1 MELELSAVIG
11 FSGNVIQGL
20 ILHPDNEHIIYPLGS
35 TIVVRHI
42 VSRVQT
48 FLRGHDQRVSCITI
62 SRSGN
67 LIASGQQTH
76 MGFQAQAIIWDFN
89 TKQPLQVIKL
99 HKVLIQSLH
108 FSPNELYLASLGG
121 QDDNMLVIWD
131 VATGKGLCG
140 STVGHEQ
147 GFEVKFYNS
156 SDSKLITVHNLLVK
170 IWDADYVSK
179 KLNFQAVN
187 LGNIKRQILNV
198 VIHPSDRF
206 AYVGTRTGDILE
218 LNLET
223 ALYRRAG
230 PARKLFSQG
239 VQCMA
244 LLPNGDLLV
253 GAGDGTLAKLGSQNL
268 QVKVQAEVLGGP
280 TSISLTSDATHMFL
294 GTSQSNIYFVDSDEL
309 KAELRNTCH
318 YERINDVAF
327 PLNYSEVFATCSIN
341 DIRVWNARNRQELL
355 RIQVQNLECNCIGF
369 TPDGKSIVSGWND
382 GKIRAFLPQSGR
394 LMYVIN
400 DAHRHGVTAIISAN
414 NSTRILSGGIEGEV
428 RIWKIGKQTQTMES
442 SMKEHRGRVWAI
454 QINKNNDLAVT
465 ASSDGS
471 CIVWD
476 LRSFTRVICL
486 FESTMFKQVLYNPD
500 ESQLLTTGS
509 DRKITYWDTFDGQ
522 SIRML
527 DGSEEGEVNAL
538 AITREGD
545 YFVSGGEDQ
554 RVKLW
559 SYDEG
564 VILYEGIGHS
574 GSINKIAFS
583 PDQRNIVTVGAEGA
597 IFMWNVPQANPQ

>member
-1 MELELSAVIG
+1 
-11 FSGNVIQGL
+11 
-20 ILHPDNEHIIYPLGS
+20 
-35 TIVVRHI
+35 
-42 VSRVQT
+42 
-48 FLRGHDQRVSCITI
+48 
-62 SRSGN
+62 
-67 LIASGQQTH
+67 
-76 MGFQAQAIIWDFN
+76 
-89 TKQPLQVIKL
+89 
-99 HKVLIQSLH
+99 
-108 FSPNELYLASLGG
+108 
-121 QDDNMLVIWD
+121 
-131 VATGKGLCG
+131 
-140 STVGHEQ
+140 
-147 GFEVKFYNS
+147 
-156 SDSKLITVHNLLVK
+156 
-170 IWDADYVSK
+170 
-179 KLNFQAVN
+179 
-187 LGNIKRQILNV
+187 
-198 VIHPSDRF
+198 
-206 AYVGTRTGDILE
+206 
-218 LNLET
+218 
-223 ALYRRAG
+223 
-230 PARKLFSQG
+230 
-239 VQCMA
+239 MA

-318 YERINDVAF
+318 YERINDIAF

-369 TPDGKSIVSGWND
+369 TPDGKSIISGWND
-382 GKIRAFLPQSGR
+382 GKIRAFLPQSGK
-394 LMYVIN
+394 LLYAIN

-414 NSTRILSGGIEGEV
+414 NSTRVLSGGIEGEV

-454 QINKNNDLAVT
+454 QINRNNDLAVT

-486 FESTMFKQVLYNPD
+486 FESTMFKQVLYNAD

-554 RVKLW
+554 RVKFW

-597 IFMWNVPQANPQ
+597 IFMWNAPQANPQ